1 MDRLI
6 RIYFVCVILSL
17 NIQAVSQDFIPLWPE
32 GRMPNSKGMRLEHI
46 EDRERVSQVAI
57 PGMYAFC
64 TSEQENTGAAV
75 LIMPSGGYV
84 KLTYQIAG
92 FQLAKWF
99 NTLGINAY
107 VLFYR
112 LPTSPDLV
120 NREFGPLQDAQRAM
134 KIIRAGA
141 AEKGIDQNRV
151 GVMGASAGGH
161 LAASLSTFD
170 EDYSIIGDSL
180 DRESFHPDFQVLVS
194 PVITMGTYTHKG
206 SRQALLGDSPSGEL
220 VEAFSCELNVEKDDP
235 VAFLVHADND
245 YGVDAMNSVLY
256 YKSLRDQ
263 RVSASLHIFPF
274 GGHGIALRNNP
285 GSTNLWSSLCE
296 AWLKEM
302 GIIQVKKEK

>member
-1 MDRLI
+1 
-6 RIYFVCVILSL
+6 
-17 NIQAVSQDFIPLWPE
+17 
-32 GRMPNSKGMRLEHI
+32 MPNSKGMTLERI
-46 EDRERVSQVAI
+46 EERERVTQVEI
-57 PGMYAFC
+57 PGMYAFY
-64 TSEQENTGAAV
+64 TSEQENTGTAV

-120 NREFGPLQDAQRAM
+120 DREFGPLQDAQRAM

-141 AEKGIDQNRV
+141 AEKGTDRNRI

-161 LAASLSTFD
+161 LAASLCTFD
-170 EDYSIIGDSL
+170 EDRSIIGDSF
-180 DRESFHPDFQVLVS
+180 DKVPFHPDFQVLVS

-206 SRQALLGDSPSGEL
+206 SLQALLGDSPSEEM
-220 VEAFSCELNVEKDDP
+220 VSSFSCELHVEKDDP

-245 YGVDAMNSVLY
+245 YSVDAMNSVLY
-256 YKSLRDQ
+256 YEALRDH
-263 RVSASLHIFPF
+263 RVPASLHIFPF

-285 GSTNLWSSLCE
+285 GSTNQWTSLCE

-302 GIIQVKKEK
+302 GILETKK